1 MVWTNTLYAMWTR
14 SKQKLTL
21 DDKLDENTNPNN
33 STRRKI
39 KVRKNNYEKQLK
51 LEISAN

>member
-21 DDKLDENTNPNN
+21 DDKLDEKKTQ
-33 STRRKI
+33 TLTI
-39 KVRKNNYEKQLK
+39 L
-51 LEISAN
+51 LEER